1 MQWEWQCA
9 VGVRGTVE
17 VAACNGSGSM
27 QWEWQCAVC
36 SGSLRSAVCI
46 LAGVGRLDDRGAGWG
61 EVRLLGPDLWSF
73 GLIVQY
79 SLVGNWALADIL
91 TNGITGLCA
100 VCAQLVSLNL
110 IGPSGLDCPIL
121 RCCKHPHNTQHYATT
136 CQKTIG

>member
-1 MQWEWQCA
+1 M
-9 VGVRGTVE
+9 GVAGHS
-17 VAACNGSGSM
+17 GSGSM
-27 QWEWQCAVC
+27 QWEWQCAVGVAAC
-36 SGSLRSAVCI
+36 SGSGSVQWEWQRAVGI

-61 EVRLLGPDLWSF
+61 EVRLLGPDLWSC

-79 SLVGNWALADIL
+79 SLVGNWALVDIL

-100 VCAQLVSLNL
+100 VCALLVSLNL